1 MQATVPA
8 IPESTST
15 NERTRAGRP
24 VPQVRGRAARTTVH
38 TEHRLQP
45 SDITVERVSR
55 TFRGMN
61 GHRRALKDVHLRIA
75 PGEMVA
81 LIGPSGSGKSTL
93 LRTLAGL
100 LVADA
105 GSGPIMVGGRT
116 VQRDGRLAPDVRA
129 TRAGVGMVFQQFN
142 LTDRLPVI
150 VNVMVGMI
158 SRIPSWR
165 VALGLFTDEE
175 RMVALHA
182 LARVGILDQAWQR
195 SGTLSGGQQQR
206 AAIARAL
213 VQRPGVILGDEP
225 IASLD
230 PASCRLV
237 MEAFARIN
245 RQDGATVVISL
256 HQIDG
261 AVRFCSRIVALRDG
275 SVVYDG
281 PASGL
286 CPDTLRSIYGEEF
299 HAAGGD
305 DALGDLCRPSAAEQ
319 PSRRMPVPA

>member
-1 MQATVPA
+1 MRP
-8 IPESTST
+8 STHS
-15 NERTRAGRP
+15 
-24 VPQVRGRAARTTVH
+24 
-38 TEHRLQP
+38 EHRLQP
-45 SDITVERVSR
+45 SEVAVERVSR
-55 TFRGMN
+55 TFRTMN
-61 GHRRALKDVHLRIA
+61 GVRQALRAVDLRIA

-93 LRTLAGL
+93 LRSLAGL
-100 LVADA
+100 LVADP
-105 GSGPIMVGGRT
+105 GSGAIAVGGRT
-116 VQRDGRLAPDVRA
+116 VQRDGRLSAEVRA
-129 TRAGVGMVFQQFN
+129 IRSGIGVVFQQFN

-150 VNVMVGMI
+150 VNVMVGMV

-165 VALGLFTDEE
+165 VALGLFTQEE
-175 RMVALHA
+175 RLIALRA
-182 LARVGILDQAWQR
+182 LDRVGILEQAWQR

-213 VQRPGVILGDEP
+213 VQQPGLILGDEP

-256 HQIDG
+256 HQIDW
-261 AVRFCSRIVALRDG
+261 AVRFCSRVVALREG
-275 SVVYDG
+275 VVVYDG
-281 PASGL
+281 PAKGL
-286 CPDTLRSIYGEEF
+286 CPDTLRAIYGDEF

-305 DALGDLCRPSAAEQ
+305 DALGDLCRPAAAAASE
-319 PSRRMPVPA
+319 RREPEPALV